1 MFGMKITLA
10 GQAALNAA
18 IGALGGGLRDFRPVW
33 PKVSL
38 VFDRMERDQFVGQG
52 VGPAGVWAA
61 LSPAYAKWKAVHF
74 PGKPILFR
82 TGDLVRSLTS
92 PFDTNAVIEMT
103 EDTLTRSTLVPYAK
117 FVHARRPVIDPK
129 PEDTEEMLGVV
140 REYFHDLSID
150 LGFEVVGV

>member
-1 MFGMKITLA
+1 VKVELTGLPEL
-10 GQAALNAA
+10 GAAVKRLEDST
-18 IGALGGGLRDFRPVW
+18 RDFRPVW

-52 VGPAGVWAA
+52 VGPAGTWAP
-61 LSPAYAKWKAVHF
+61 LSPDYAKWKEVHF

-92 PFDTNAVIEMT
+92 PFDSNAVIEMT
-103 EDTLTRSTLVPYAK
+103 EDTLTRSTRVPYAG

-129 PEDTEEMLGVV
+129 PEDEQEMLGVV

-150 LGFEVVGV
+150 LGFKVVGV